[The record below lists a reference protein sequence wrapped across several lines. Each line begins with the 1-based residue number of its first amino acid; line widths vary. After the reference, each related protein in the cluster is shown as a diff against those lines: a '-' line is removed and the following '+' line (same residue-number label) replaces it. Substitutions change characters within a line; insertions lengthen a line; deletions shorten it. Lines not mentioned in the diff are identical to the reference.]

1 MDKTKRMLFWTEKG
15 KREMFCTK
23 CGAQIPDGAK
33 ECPVCSNKEELLR
46 QEEGKQ
52 AVHMP
57 EAEADVPAGA
67 DTPQKKKKL
76 LPLILG
82 IAAVCLVAIGIILG
96 VQGAQKAKLK
106 EELMRGWSRVEES
119 SGGAYYRLVLDFD
132 EDTVDVN
139 FEAAAIFGLDKRLA
153 SLEYKVISGNKIKI
167 LDFDEEFTIEF
178 DKEHE
183 SFRITPALVDTDYYY
198 EYWYNFD

>member
-1 MDKTKRMLFWTEKG
+1 MNRERKKRMY
-15 KREMFCTK
+15 CTK
-23 CGAQIPDGAK
+23 CGAQIPDDAG
-33 ECPVCSNKEELLR
+33 ECPVCSKREELLNKEE
-46 QEEGKQ
+46 EKQ
-52 AVHMP
+52 AT
-57 EAEADVPAGA
+57 DVPEVDAPAGT
-67 DTPQKKKKL
+67 DMPQKKKKL
-76 LPLILG
+76 LLLISS

-106 EELMRGWSRVEES
+106 NELMRGWSRVEES

-139 FEAAAIFGLDKRLA
+139 FETAAIFGMNERLA
-153 SLEYKVISGNKIKI
+153 TLEYKVISGNKIKI

-183 SFRITPALVDTDYYY
+183 SFEITPALVDTDYYH

>member
-1 MDKTKRMLFWTEKG
+1 MY
-15 KREMFCTK
+15 CTK
-23 CGAQIPDGAK
+23 CGAQIPDDAG
-33 ECPVCSNKEELLR
+33 ECPVCSKREELLNKEE
-46 QEEGKQ
+46 EKQ
-52 AVHMP
+52 PADAP
-57 EAEADVPAGA
+57 EANAPASA
-67 DTPQKKKKL
+67 NPPPKKKKL
-76 LPLILG
+76 FLLISS

-106 EELMRGWSRVEES
+106 NELMRGWSRVEES

-132 EDTVDVN
+132 ENTVDVN
-139 FEAAAIFGLDKRLA
+139 FEAAAIFGMDETLA
-153 SLEYKVISGNKIKI
+153 TLEYKVISGNKIKV
-167 LDFDEEFTIEF
+167 LDFNEEFTIEF